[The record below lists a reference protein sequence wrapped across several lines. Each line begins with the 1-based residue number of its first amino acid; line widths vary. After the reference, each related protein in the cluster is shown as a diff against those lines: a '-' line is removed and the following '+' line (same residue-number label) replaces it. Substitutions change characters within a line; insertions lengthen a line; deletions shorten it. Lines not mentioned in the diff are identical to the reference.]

1 MEFTSTKNN
10 LLSSLHR
17 VSGLTQGKSTHLP
30 ILNNILISAKKGGIT
45 LTSTNLE
52 IGITTILRGKVQTEG
67 EFTIPVRMF
76 LDFVQTL
83 PEDNVTCTLKENNF
97 IISSGSQK
105 GTIRGVSSEDYPL
118 IPKIEKTKE
127 SEVSAGI
134 FLQALHSVS
143 ISVSTNETRPEI
155 SGCLFKFQGKELVL
169 VGTDSFRLA
178 EKKLKLDI
186 NSHTGLSLIIPL
198 KTVLELV
205 RIITTVLKEG
215 AQDAIKVQMHFSEN
229 QAVFTIGQT
238 ELTSRLIEGQYPDY
252 QQIIPDIEKHTIV
265 VTKAD
270 FVRSVKSVSLFSE
283 TGVFD
288 IMLKGVSNTLVIFSS
303 SGQTGEG
310 EAIIDGTLSGGE
322 FTLVLNGRY
331 LLDGLNT
338 IDSDEISLGVVSHDA
353 PCKLKAVS
361 ESEKDYLYII
371 MPIRQ

>member
-1 MEFTSTKNN
+1 
-10 LLSSLHR
+10 
-17 VSGLTQGKSTHLP
+17 
-30 ILNNILISAKKGGIT
+30 
-45 LTSTNLE
+45 
-52 IGITTILRGKVQTEG
+52 
-67 EFTIPVRMF
+67 
-76 LDFVQTL
+76 
-83 PEDNVTCTLKENNF
+83 
-97 IISSGSQK
+97 
-105 GTIRGVSSEDYPL
+105 
-118 IPKIEKTKE
+118 
-127 SEVSAGI
+127 
-134 FLQALHSVS
+134 
-143 ISVSTNETRPEI
+143 
-155 SGCLFKFQGKELVL
+155 
-169 VGTDSFRLA
+169 
-178 EKKLKLDI
+178 LKLDI